1 MDKTKFGCKF
11 GLKCTKFESDYD
23 IQKYYDMKKILEK
36 LELSD
41 IMTWSNAKAM
51 YKSFMLE
58 HTTLYKYKQWNSL
71 PRDAKIHLK
80 EYLVNRLSITDPNG
94 ELYKRANSY
103 YTNILDHK
111 KVVKSSG
118 VTAKKTTKDK
128 DKLKSSKYKAYK
140 NTSKCQGLAKSNFA
154 PYCKHVVVGA
164 KESEYYCPLL

>member
-23 IQKYYDMKKILEK
+23 IQKYYDMKKLLEK

-118 VTAKKTTKDK
+118 VTAKTTAEATATR
-128 DKLKSSKYKAYK
+128 KYKAYE
-140 NTSKCQGLAKSNFA
+140 NTKRCQGLAASKFA

-164 KESEYYCPLL
+164 KDPEYYCPLL